1 MHPVVPSPAVLL
13 NGTVNTNA
21 PGFDLVLLAH
31 VIAAVVGL
39 VAVVLAGVSALALRR
54 ALAQDGPLPE
64 ALERYYRPGV
74 NWAGRVLFLVP
85 VLGVALLV
93 MSDGQWSFADTWVS
107 AGMAVWAIVAMVAE
121 TVLWPAER
129 RLQGV
134 VATAGGAEP
143 VAAADGSGQPVDS
156 ARLCLQAGLVGLAL
170 GVALVFVG
178 ILMVAQP

>member
-1 MHPVVPSPAVLL
+1 VPPVVPSPTVLL
-13 NGTVNTNA
+13 NGAVNTNA

-31 VIAAVVGL
+31 VITAVVGL

-54 ALAQDGPLPE
+54 ALAQGGPLPE
-64 ALERYYRPGV
+64 ALGRYYRPGV

-107 AGMAVWAIVAMVAE
+107 AGMAVWFIVAMVAE

-134 VATAGGAEP
+134 VAAAGGGEGGIAADAAGEP
-143 VAAADGSGQPVDS
+143 VDP
-156 ARLCLQAGLVGLAL
+156 ARLCLQAGVVGLAL
-170 GVALVFVG
+170 GVALVFAGV
-178 ILMVAQP
+178 LMVAQP